1 MYQDIWASMGMR
13 GTAPTISQH
22 DFLWGWLCT
31 NSRCVYMD
39 LGYAQHPDN
48 FTLAPLLDMANHT
61 AVPWLECKVRY
72 DVRGGLELLAPSQP
86 RPDGA
91 GRQGWRKGDEVCIT
105 YGAHANTTLLAE
117 YGFVLPSN
125 LHPDDAYYT
134 GNRYNDVLLDEAII
148 ALLDTQGD
156 VGQWKRELLESEGYW
171 AYVAWLTQRLF
182 HPSLPRAGASVA
194 PPTHGPA
201 PRLHGGRRG
210 EAPKDVGHTSGDTYA
225 RRR

>member
-1 MYQDIWASMGMR
+1 MYQDIWASMGMC
-13 GTAPTISQH
+13 GTAPTISQQ
-22 DFLWGWLCT
+22 DFLWGWMCT

-86 RPDGA
+86 RPERA

-117 YGFVLPSN
+117 YGFVLPAD

-148 ALLDTQGD
+148 TLLDTQGD

-171 AYVAWLTQRLF
+171 A
-182 HPSLPRAGASVA
+182 
-194 PPTHGPA
+194 
-201 PRLHGGRRG
+201 
-210 EAPKDVGHTSGDTYA
+210 
-225 RRR
+225 